1 MYAQVTESDS
11 AAAPRGDQP
20 RGSAEV
26 VNGVT
31 PEPRGP
37 DTSGEGMISG
47 MGNPNLLDSVQ
58 LGDRPEPTMTAND
71 LLQPPRVTDP
81 PYGNS
86 DMGAHV
92 MTTVD
97 QAPNTVLANGQT
109 MQTPA
114 TPTSSTVRV
123 QELFTA
129 RSPPGQEAQGIRWMA
144 RFSEFLRTT
153 ATRGVN
159 SMDRMLD
166 GLGIPQLPATA
177 RPANVSSST
186 PTLRMNVSPPEELP
200 ATVAAIPGSWATT
213 AVQEQPLFGP
223 VQMAQMRQA
232 QLEFPQLYGPVTGPS
247 QGSEGESERSS
258 RLQAEVQRQLEEYQ
272 QRYQGEME
280 RLQREVVRLRE
291 ERDGERLRRQAE
303 RALGGLPQ
311 SSNVPEGNHGH
322 LPQSPNIPEGN
333 HGHLPQSSHVPEGN
347 HGPLPGHRSELQG
360 PTLPQS
366 SHVPEGNHGHLPQ
379 SSHIPEGNHGTL
391 PLPLRMGVH
400 GAVHPGLLPGQQAV
414 PKHADVGYLQL
425 PPLPQSSHVPGGNH
439 GPLPQS
445 SNVPGGNHGPLPQSS
460 NVPGGN
466 HGPLPQ
472 GSDGNG
478 TSGHPVE
485 RGEAQESNGRSAQQ
499 WLEGHEP
506 QDKMA
511 LLASGITQL
520 QAAMLKQYD
529 KSKEGEES
537 REYKTWDKCASSFER
552 AHGGDGLR
560 GHHGLDGVDRCSDV
574 GLVRWFSRLVA
585 QSGERGTED
594 VWRMVAGY
602 TCGSPDDHAE
612 DLRARRG
619 TMVTGE

>member
-1 MYAQVTESDS
+1 
-11 AAAPRGDQP
+11 
-20 RGSAEV
+20 
-26 VNGVT
+26 
-31 PEPRGP
+31 
-37 DTSGEGMISG
+37 MISG

-232 QLEFPQLYGPVTGPS
+232 QLEFPQLYGPVTGP
-247 QGSEGESERSS
+247 R
-258 RLQAEVQRQLEEYQ
+258 
-272 QRYQGEME
+272 ME
-280 RLQREVVRLRE
+280 KGYEDKL
-291 ERDGERLRRQAE
+291 
-303 RALGGLPQ
+303 
-311 SSNVPEGNHGH
+311 NGH
-322 LPQSPNIPEGN
+322 LE
-333 HGHLPQSSHVPEGN
+333 
-347 HGPLPGHRSELQG
+347 
-360 PTLPQS
+360 
-366 SHVPEGNHGHLPQ
+366 
-379 SSHIPEGNHGTL
+379 
-391 PLPLRMGVH
+391 
-400 GAVHPGLLPGQQAV
+400 
-414 PKHADVGYLQL
+414 GYLRVLMYQKGIMATYL
-425 PPLPQSSHVPGGNH
+425 RVLIYQKGIMATYLRVLMYQKGIMAHYQDIVLNFKVLRYLRVLMYQKGIMATYLRVLIYQKGIMEPYHYLSEWGFMEQYIQAYFQDNKLYRSMRMLDTYSCLHYLRVLMYQEGIMAHYLRVPMYQEGIMAH
-439 GPLPQS
+439 YLR
-445 SNVPGGNHGPLPQSS
+445 VPMY
-460 NVPGGN
+460 
-466 HGPLPQ
+466 
-472 GSDGNG
+472 
-478 TSGHPVE
+478 
-485 RGEAQESNGRSAQQ
+485 QE
-499 WLEGHEP
+499 
-506 QDKMA
+506 
-511 LLASGITQL
+511 GI
-520 QAAMLKQYD
+520 MDHY
-529 KSKEGEES
+529 
-537 REYKTWDKCASSFER
+537 
-552 AHGGDGLR
+552 LR
-560 GHHGLDGVDRCSDV
+560 GAMEM
-574 GLVRWFSRLVA
+574 A
-585 QSGERGTED
+585 Q
-594 VWRMVAGY
+594 VVIQ
-602 TCGSPDDHAE
+602 
-612 DLRARRG
+612 
-619 TMVTGE
+619 

>member
-71 LLQPPRVTDP
+71 LLQPPRATDP

-123 QELFTA
+123 QEFFTA

-311 SSNVPEGNHGH
+311 RMYQKGIMATYLRVLMYQKGIMATYLRVLMYQKGIMAHYQDIVLNFKVLRYLRVLMYQKGIMEPYHYLSEWGFMEQYIQAYFQDNKLYRSMRMLDTYSCLHYLRVLMYQEGIMAHYLRVPMYQEGIMAHY
-322 LPQSPNIPEGN
+322 LRVPMYQEGIMD
-333 HGHLPQSSHVPEGN
+333 H
-347 HGPLPGHRSELQG
+347 
-360 PTLPQS
+360 
-366 SHVPEGNHGHLPQ
+366 
-379 SSHIPEGNHGTL
+379 
-391 PLPLRMGVH
+391 
-400 GAVHPGLLPGQQAV
+400 
-414 PKHADVGYLQL
+414 Y
-425 PPLPQSSHVPGGNH
+425 
-439 GPLPQS
+439 
-445 SNVPGGNHGPLPQSS
+445 
-460 NVPGGN
+460 
-466 HGPLPQ
+466 
-472 GSDGNG
+472 
-478 TSGHPVE
+478 
-485 RGEAQESNGRSAQQ
+485 
-499 WLEGHEP
+499 
-506 QDKMA
+506 
-511 LLASGITQL
+511 
-520 QAAMLKQYD
+520 
-529 KSKEGEES
+529 
-537 REYKTWDKCASSFER
+537 
-552 AHGGDGLR
+552 LR
-560 GHHGLDGVDRCSDV
+560 GVMEM
-574 GLVRWFSRLVA
+574 A
-585 QSGERGTED
+585 Q
-594 VWRMVAGY
+594 VVIQ
-602 TCGSPDDHAE
+602 
-612 DLRARRG
+612 
-619 TMVTGE
+619 